1 MKRIDF
7 YKYNRLFGIITGL
20 IAFTV
25 FALTVEP
32 TASYWDCAEYI
43 STSAKLQIGHPP
55 GAPLF
60 QMLGAIFSIFALET
74 TQIAYA
80 VNMMSVFSSAL
91 TVMFL
96 FWSIS
101 LIGKEITKNNRN
113 LKINDAIKIYG
124 ASFLGS
130 SSFTFTDSFWYNAVE
145 AEVYAMATLILSIL
159 FWLGLKW
166 ADDYDSERSN
176 KWLIL
181 ISFVAGLSF
190 GVHFM
195 GLLAIPSIVL
205 IYFFKKRENFNYSQL
220 NKKINPYLLFS
231 LSTLILFT
239 FTFFGED
246 IFFFPLGILTFLLIL
261 FYYKRKNIID
271 LVWDKYFVYLF
282 ILIFAVAIL
291 FVVFKGILPLTL
303 SLFGNLEVF
312 FVNDLGLPFNS
323 GTIFSAALIIYI
335 IYFCLSY
342 SSKNRIYWLN
352 NTVLCLTFVFI
363 GFSSWLMI
371 PIRSNANTVIN
382 ENAPSDARSLLAYYN
397 LEQYPDTYLFY
408 GPMFSDI
415 YAGQDPQNPYKDDKP
430 KYERD
435 YKTNKYIIVNDWKDG
450 KINSNRNH
458 EGLFPRMWSSGNATN
473 YMNYFGFLDFEIKN
487 EYKNE
492 PQIVDLISS
501 FKNRITEDDVDADD
515 YHKFLTNFGSYL
527 DIEKPSLMTN
537 IKYFINY
544 QFVQMYFRY
553 FMWNFSGR
561 QNDKQWKYD
570 LENGNWLSGINMID
584 EFRLGPQEELPDDVL
599 NNKARNK
606 YYFIPFILGLIGL
619 IFIFNRSLKSFWPV
633 LLLFLFT
640 GIALKFYLN
649 ERVFEPRERDY
660 ALVGS
665 FYAYSI
671 FIGIS
676 FIALS
681 EYLVKYLKQKISF
694 FITIAI
700 TISCPLLLSFNNW
713 DDHDRSK
720 RYTAQTLARA
730 YLDSIDEDKQ
740 AIIFTIGDNDTFAL
754 WYAQEI
760 ENHRTDVRTINTSL
774 IATDWYMDQMKRK
787 AYKSDPILSNLKH
800 EQYVFGTRDYIK
812 YENLES
818 LFDNS
823 NNCDGL
829 KKLLEDDLPDRW
841 DLKLFMSWISN
852 DENYTKYKY
861 ILECYGYTKE
871 DLEKI
876 PGSTENMIY
885 YPNNKLRFYVNK
897 ENVLN
902 SGIINKTEI
911 DNIVDY
917 IDIELPKSG
926 LYKNQILMLD
936 ILSKNDWKRPIY
948 FTGGSYKDSEYL
960 WMKDFLQLDGLVY
973 KLVPIKTPI
982 NEENPYQMGRIEPYR
997 MYDIVKKWEWGN
1009 SESSEIY
1016 HDPET
1021 RKNSISFRGNLH
1033 RLAESFVSIG
1043 ENVKAKEIM
1052 DLSFEK
1058 MPLEYFEYYSL
1069 SEPYISTYHKIGE
1082 KDKAQKLYSDIEKK
1096 YLDQIKYYSN
1106 SLENYPDFFSIS
1118 DYAENIFTYTERYR
1132 GLIENE
1138 ILEGNYI
1145 FASKSIENFLNYTQS
1160 FKTIYGEY
1168 DYYSFLLNFVEPL
1181 YISEKSKIGREL
1193 YLKIQNEI
1201 NSRLETIISAKD
1213 ESSLD
1218 YLINLF
1224 EQEIKY
1230 SKDLLSLIADYE
1242 SSEFIENESLKLINL
1257 EIEFT
1262 SK

>member
-1 MKRIDF
+1 MNRIDF
-7 YKYNRLFGIITGL
+7 NKYNRLLGISTGIL
-20 IAFTV
+20 SFVV

-60 QMLGAIFSIFALET
+60 QMLGAIFSIFALELN
-74 TQIAYA
+74 QIAYA
-80 VNMMSVFSSAL
+80 VNMMSVLSSAL
-91 TVMFL
+91 TIVFL

-101 LIGKEITKNNRN
+101 LIGKEILGLTNS
-113 LKINDAIKIYG
+113 LKIDQAIKVFG
-124 ASFLGS
+124 SSFLGS
-130 SSFTFTDSFWYNAVE
+130 ISFTFTDSFWFNAVE
-145 AEVYAMATLILSIL
+145 AEVYAMATLILAIL

-166 ADDYDSERSN
+166 VHDFGKARSE
-176 KWLIL
+176 KWLVL
-181 ISFVAGLSF
+181 ISFVVGLSF

-195 GLLAIPSIVL
+195 GLLAIPAIVISCYFKNQNKILEFISFKFLLLFLLALTL
-205 IYFFKKRENFNYSQL
+205 IVGILFIFILNLGYIFYFFFGLIFWPFVIMIYYYYSEL
-220 NKKINPYLLFS
+220 ESMLKPVLGFLFANIIGVGI
-231 LSTLILFT
+231 LMGIFKLIL
-239 FTFFGED
+239 
-246 IFFFPLGILTFLLIL
+246 PS
-261 FYYKRKNIID
+261 
-271 LVWDKYFVYLF
+271 
-282 ILIFAVAIL
+282 
-291 FVVFKGILPLTL
+291 TL
-303 SLFGNLEVF
+303 SLFGNFEVF

-323 GTIFSAALIIYI
+323 GTIFSALLLISIFYYGI
-335 IYFCLSY
+335 TYT
-342 SSKNRIYWLN
+342 SKKKLYWLN
-352 NTVLCLTFVFI
+352 TSILCLTFVFI
-363 GFSSWLMI
+363 GFSSWLML

-382 ENAPSDARSLLAYYN
+382 ENSPTDARSLLAYYN

-415 YAGQDPQNPYKDDKP
+415 YAGQDSDIPYKDDIP

-435 YKTNKYIIVNDWKDG
+435 YKINKYIIVNDWKNG

-458 EGLFPRMWSSGNATN
+458 EGFFPRMWSSGNATN
-473 YMNYFGFLDFEIKN
+473 YMNYFGFLEFKIKN

-492 PQIVDLISS
+492 SQIVDLVSS
-501 FKNRITEDDVDADD
+501 FKNRIIEDDVDADD
-515 YHKFLTNFGSYL
+515 YHDFLTNFGSYL

-537 IKYFINY
+537 IKYFVNY
-544 QFVQMYFRY
+544 QLVQMYFRY

-570 LENGNWLSGINMID
+570 VENGNWLSGLNLID
-584 EFRLGPQEELPDDVL
+584 EFRLGPQKDLPDDVL

-606 YYFIPFILGLIGL
+606 YYMIPLILGLIGF
-619 IFIFNRSLKSFWPV
+619 IFIFNKSFKVLWPI

-665 FYAYSI
+665 FYAYCI
-671 FIGIS
+671 FIGFS
-676 FIALS
+676 FLALV
-681 EYLVKYLKQKISF
+681 EFGLKYLNQKFSYILSF
-694 FITIAI
+694 LIVIT
-700 TISCPLLLSFNNW
+700 CPLLLSFNNW
-713 DDHDRSK
+713 DDHDRSE
-720 RYTAQTLARA
+720 RYTAQTLAKA

-800 EQYVFGTRDYIK
+800 EQYVFGKRDYIK
-812 YENLES
+812 YES
-818 LFDNS
+818 IIDS
-823 NNCDGL
+823 V
-829 KKLLEDDLPDRW
+829 RW
-841 DLKLFMSWISN
+841 DLKDFMNWISSDN
-852 DENYTKYKY
+852 KRTKYKFL
-861 ILECYGYTKE
+861 LEQYGYKKE

-876 PGSTENMIY
+876 PASTQNMIY
-885 YPNNKLRFYVNK
+885 YPTNKLRFYVNK

-902 SGIINKTEI
+902 SGIINKSEI

-917 IDIELPKSG
+917 IDIDIPKSG

-982 NEENPYQMGRIEPYR
+982 NQDNPYQMGRIEPYR

-1043 ENVKAKEIM
+1043 ENLKAKEIM

-1058 MPLEYFEYYSL
+1058 MPLDYFEYYSL

-1082 KDKAQKLYSDIEKK
+1082 KDKAQKLYRNIEKK

-1106 SLENYPDFFSIS
+1106 SLENYPEIFSIN

-1181 YISEKSKIGREL
+1181 YLSEKSKIGRKL

-1224 EQEIKY
+1224 EQEINY

>member
-1 MKRIDF
+1 MNRIDF
-7 YKYNRLFGIITGL
+7 NKYNRILGISTGIL
-20 IAFTV
+20 SFIV

-60 QMLGAIFSIFALET
+60 QMLGAIFSIFALELN
-74 TQIAYA
+74 QIAYA
-80 VNMMSVFSSAL
+80 VNMMSVLSSAL
-91 TVMFL
+91 TIVFL
-96 FWSIS
+96 FWSVS
-101 LIGKEITKNNRN
+101 LIGKEILGLTNS
-113 LKINDAIKIYG
+113 LKIDEAIKVFG
-124 ASFLGS
+124 SSFLGS
-130 SSFTFTDSFWYNAVE
+130 ISFTFTDSFWFNAVE
-145 AEVYAMATLILSIL
+145 AEVYAMATLILAIL

-166 ADDYDSERSN
+166 VDDFQNQRAD
-176 KWLIL
+176 KWLVL
-181 ISFVAGLSF
+181 ISFVVGLSF

-195 GLLAIPSIVL
+195 GLLAIPSIGL
-205 IYFFKKRENFNYSQL
+205 LYYFKKYKKFNIKSFL
-220 NKKINPYLLFS
+220 IANIISVSILLFIFK
-231 LSTLILFT
+231 LLLPSTL
-239 FTFFGED
+239 
-246 IFFFPLGILTFLLIL
+246 
-261 FYYKRKNIID
+261 
-271 LVWDKYFVYLF
+271 
-282 ILIFAVAIL
+282 
-291 FVVFKGILPLTL
+291 
-303 SLFGNLEVF
+303 SMFGNLEVF

-323 GTIFSAALIIYI
+323 GTIFTAFILVAIIY
-335 IYFCLSY
+335 YTLNYSYKKKLYLMNLS
-342 SSKNRIYWLN
+342 L
-352 NTVLCLTFVFI
+352 LCLTFIFI

-371 PIRSNANTVIN
+371 PIRSNADTVIN
-382 ENAPSDARSLLAYYN
+382 ENSPKDARSLLAYYN

-415 YAGQDPQNPYKDDKP
+415 YAGQDSDIPYKDDIP

-435 YKTNKYIIVNDWKDG
+435 YKINKYIIVNDWKNG

-458 EGLFPRMWSSGNATN
+458 EGFFPRMWSSGNATN
-473 YMNYFGFLDFEIKN
+473 YMNYFGFLEFEIKN

-492 PQIVDLISS
+492 SQIVDLVSS
-501 FKNRITEDDVDADD
+501 FKNRIIEDDVDADD
-515 YHKFLTNFGSYL
+515 YHEFLTNFGSYL

-537 IKYFINY
+537 INYFVNY
-544 QFVQMYFRY
+544 QLVQMYFRY

-570 LENGNWLSGINMID
+570 VENGNWLSGIKLID
-584 EFRLGPQEELPDDVL
+584 EFRLGPQKELPDDVL

-606 YYFIPFILGLIGL
+606 YYMIPLILGLIGF
-619 IFIFNRSLKSFWPV
+619 IFIFNKSFKVLWPI

-665 FYAYSI
+665 FYAYCI
-671 FIGIS
+671 FIGFS
-676 FIALS
+676 FLALV
-681 EYLVKYLKQKISF
+681 EFGLKYLNKKFSYILSF
-694 FITIAI
+694 LIVIT
-700 TISCPLLLSFNNW
+700 CPLLLSFNNW
-713 DDHDRSK
+713 DDHDRSD
-720 RYTAQTLARA
+720 RYTAQTLAKA

-800 EQYVFGTRDYIK
+800 EQYVFGKRDYIK
-812 YENLES
+812 YES
-818 LFDNS
+818 IIDS
-823 NNCDGL
+823 V
-829 KKLLEDDLPDRW
+829 RW
-841 DLKLFMSWISN
+841 DLKDFMNWISSDN
-852 DENYTKYKY
+852 KRTKYKFL
-861 ILECYGYTKE
+861 LEQYGYEKE

-876 PGSTENMIY
+876 PASTQNMIY
-885 YPNNKLRFYVNK
+885 YPTNKLRFYVNK

-902 SGIINKTEI
+902 SGIINKSEI

-917 IDIELPKSG
+917 IDIDIPKSG

-982 NEENPYQMGRIEPYR
+982 NQDNPYQMGRIEPYR

-1230 SKDLLSLIADYE
+1230 SKNLLSLIADYE

>member
-1 MKRIDF
+1 MNRIDF
-7 YKYNRLFGIITGL
+7 NKYNRILGISTGIL
-20 IAFTV
+20 SFVV

-60 QMLGAIFSIFALET
+60 QMLGAIFSIFALELN
-74 TQIAYA
+74 QIAYA
-80 VNMMSVFSSAL
+80 VNMMSVLSSAL
-91 TVMFL
+91 TIVFL

-101 LIGKEITKNNRN
+101 LIGKEILGLTNS
-113 LKINDAIKIYG
+113 LKTDEAIKVFG
-124 ASFLGS
+124 SSFLGS
-130 SSFTFTDSFWYNAVE
+130 ITFTFTDSFWFNAVE
-145 AEVYAMATLILSIL
+145 AEVYAMATLILAIL

-166 ADDYDSERSN
+166 VDDFQNQRAD
-176 KWLIL
+176 KWLVL
-181 ISFVAGLSF
+181 ISFVVGLSF

-195 GLLAIPSIVL
+195 GLLAIPSIGL
-205 IYFFKKRENFNYSQL
+205 LYYFKKYKKFNIKSFL
-220 NKKINPYLLFS
+220 IANIISVSILLFIFK
-231 LSTLILFT
+231 LLLPSTL
-239 FTFFGED
+239 
-246 IFFFPLGILTFLLIL
+246 
-261 FYYKRKNIID
+261 
-271 LVWDKYFVYLF
+271 
-282 ILIFAVAIL
+282 
-291 FVVFKGILPLTL
+291 
-303 SLFGNLEVF
+303 SMFGNLEVF

-323 GTIFSAALIIYI
+323 GTIFTAFILVAIIY
-335 IYFCLSY
+335 YTLNYSYKKKLYLMNLS
-342 SSKNRIYWLN
+342 L
-352 NTVLCLTFVFI
+352 LCLTFIFI

-371 PIRSNANTVIN
+371 PIRSNADTVIN
-382 ENAPSDARSLLAYYN
+382 ENSPKDARSLLAYYN

-415 YAGQDPQNPYKDDKP
+415 YAGQDSDIPYKDDIP

-435 YKTNKYIIVNDWKDG
+435 YKINKYIIVNDWKNG

-458 EGLFPRMWSSGNATN
+458 EGFFPRMWSSGNATN
-473 YMNYFGFLDFEIKN
+473 YMNYFGFLEFEIKN

-492 PQIVDLISS
+492 SQIVDLVSS
-501 FKNRITEDDVDADD
+501 FKNRIIEDDVDADD
-515 YHKFLTNFGSYL
+515 YHEFLTNFGSYL

-537 IKYFINY
+537 INYFVNY
-544 QFVQMYFRY
+544 QLVQMYFRY

-570 LENGNWLSGINMID
+570 VENGNWLSGINLID
-584 EFRLGPQEELPDDVL
+584 EFRLGPQKELPDDVL

-606 YYFIPFILGLIGL
+606 YYMIPLILGLIGF
-619 IFIFNRSLKSFWPV
+619 IFIFNKSFKVLWPI

-671 FIGIS
+671 FIGFS
-676 FIALS
+676 FLALV
-681 EYLVKYLKQKISF
+681 EFVLKYLNKKFSYVLSF
-694 FITIAI
+694 LIVIT
-700 TISCPLLLSFNNW
+700 CPLLLSFNNW
-713 DDHDRSK
+713 DDHDRSD
-720 RYTAQTLARA
+720 RYTAQTLAKA

-800 EQYVFGTRDYIK
+800 EQYVFGKRDYIK
-812 YENLES
+812 YES
-818 LFDNS
+818 IIDS
-823 NNCDGL
+823 V
-829 KKLLEDDLPDRW
+829 RW
-841 DLKLFMSWISN
+841 DLKDFMNWISSDN
-852 DENYTKYKY
+852 KRTKYKFL
-861 ILECYGYTKE
+861 LEQYGYEKE

-876 PGSTENMIY
+876 PASTQNMIY
-885 YPNNKLRFYVNK
+885 YPTNKLRFYVNK

-902 SGIINKTEI
+902 SGIINKSEI

-917 IDIELPKSG
+917 IDIDIPKSG

-982 NEENPYQMGRIEPYR
+982 NQDNPYQMGRIEPYR

-1082 KDKAQKLYSDIEKK
+1082 KDKAQKLYGDIEKK

-1257 EIEFT
+1257 EIEFN

>member
-1 MKRIDF
+1 MNRIDF
-7 YKYNRLFGIITGL
+7 NKYNRILGISTGIL
-20 IAFTV
+20 SFVV

-60 QMLGAIFSIFALET
+60 QMLGAIFSIFALELN
-74 TQIAYA
+74 QIAYA
-80 VNMMSVFSSAL
+80 VNMMSVLSSAL
-91 TVMFL
+91 TIVFL

-101 LIGKEITKNNRN
+101 LIGKEILGLTNS
-113 LKINDAIKIYG
+113 LKIDEAIKVFG
-124 ASFLGS
+124 SSFLGS
-130 SSFTFTDSFWYNAVE
+130 ISFTFTDSFWFNAVE
-145 AEVYAMATLILSIL
+145 AEVYAMATLILAIL

-166 ADDYDSERSN
+166 VDDFQNQRAD
-176 KWLIL
+176 KWLVL
-181 ISFVAGLSF
+181 ISFVVGLSF

-195 GLLAIPSIVL
+195 GLLAIPSIGL
-205 IYFFKKRENFNYSQL
+205 LYYFKKYKKFNIKSFL
-220 NKKINPYLLFS
+220 IANIISVSILLFIFK
-231 LSTLILFT
+231 LLLPSTL
-239 FTFFGED
+239 
-246 IFFFPLGILTFLLIL
+246 
-261 FYYKRKNIID
+261 
-271 LVWDKYFVYLF
+271 
-282 ILIFAVAIL
+282 
-291 FVVFKGILPLTL
+291 
-303 SLFGNLEVF
+303 SMFGNLEVF

-323 GTIFSAALIIYI
+323 GTIFTAFILVAIIY
-335 IYFCLSY
+335 YTLNYSYKKKLYLMNLS
-342 SSKNRIYWLN
+342 L
-352 NTVLCLTFVFI
+352 LCLTFIFI

-371 PIRSNANTVIN
+371 PIRSNADTVIN
-382 ENAPSDARSLLAYYN
+382 ENSPKDARSLLAYYN

-415 YAGQDPQNPYKDDKP
+415 YAGQDSDIPYKDDIP

-435 YKTNKYIIVNDWKDG
+435 YKINKYIIVNDWKNG

-458 EGLFPRMWSSGNATN
+458 EGFFPRMWSSGNATN
-473 YMNYFGFLDFEIKN
+473 YMNYFGFLEFEIKN

-492 PQIVDLISS
+492 SQIVDLVSS
-501 FKNRITEDDVDADD
+501 FKNRIIEDDVDADD
-515 YHKFLTNFGSYL
+515 YHEFLTNFGSYL

-537 IKYFINY
+537 INYFVNY
-544 QFVQMYFRY
+544 QLVQMYFRY

-570 LENGNWLSGINMID
+570 VENGNWLSGINLID
-584 EFRLGPQEELPDDVL
+584 EFRLGPQKELPDDVL

-606 YYFIPFILGLIGL
+606 YYMIPLILGLIGF
-619 IFIFNRSLKSFWPV
+619 IFIFNKSFKVLWPI

-665 FYAYSI
+665 FYAYCI
-671 FIGIS
+671 FIGFS
-676 FIALS
+676 FLALV
-681 EYLVKYLKQKISF
+681 EFGLKYLNKKFSYILSF
-694 FITIAI
+694 LIVIT
-700 TISCPLLLSFNNW
+700 CPLLLSFNNW
-713 DDHDRSK
+713 DDHDRSD
-720 RYTAQTLARA
+720 RYTAQTLAKA

-800 EQYVFGTRDYIK
+800 EQYVFGKRDYIK
-812 YENLES
+812 YES
-818 LFDNS
+818 IIDS
-823 NNCDGL
+823 V
-829 KKLLEDDLPDRW
+829 RW
-841 DLKLFMSWISN
+841 DLKDFMNWISSDN
-852 DENYTKYKY
+852 KRTKYKFL
-861 ILECYGYTKE
+861 LEQYGYEKE

-876 PGSTENMIY
+876 PASTQNMIY
-885 YPNNKLRFYVNK
+885 YPTNKLRFYVNK

-902 SGIINKTEI
+902 SGIINKSEI

-917 IDIELPKSG
+917 IDIDIPKSG

-982 NEENPYQMGRIEPYR
+982 NQDNPYQMGRIEPYR

-1230 SKDLLSLIADYE
+1230 SKDLLSLIAEYE

>member
-1 MKRIDF
+1 MNRIDF
-7 YKYNRLFGIITGL
+7 NKYNRILGISTGIL
-20 IAFTV
+20 SFVV

-60 QMLGAIFSIFALET
+60 QMLGAIFSIFALELN
-74 TQIAYA
+74 QIAYA
-80 VNMMSVFSSAL
+80 VNMMSVLSSAL
-91 TVMFL
+91 TIVFL

-101 LIGKEITKNNRN
+101 LIGKEILGLTNS
-113 LKINDAIKIYG
+113 LKIDQAIKVFG
-124 ASFLGS
+124 SSFLGS
-130 SSFTFTDSFWYNAVE
+130 TSFTFTDSFWFNAVE
-145 AEVYAMATLILSIL
+145 AEVYAMATLILAIL

-166 ADDYDSERSN
+166 VDDFQNQRAD
-176 KWLIL
+176 KWLVL
-181 ISFVAGLSF
+181 ISFVVGLSF

-195 GLLAIPSIVL
+195 GLLAIPSIGL
-205 IYFFKKRENFNYSQL
+205 LYYFKKYKKFNIKSFL
-220 NKKINPYLLFS
+220 IANIISVSILLFIFK
-231 LSTLILFT
+231 LLLPSTL
-239 FTFFGED
+239 
-246 IFFFPLGILTFLLIL
+246 
-261 FYYKRKNIID
+261 
-271 LVWDKYFVYLF
+271 
-282 ILIFAVAIL
+282 
-291 FVVFKGILPLTL
+291 
-303 SLFGNLEVF
+303 SMFGNLEVF

-323 GTIFSAALIIYI
+323 GTIFTAFILVAIIY
-335 IYFCLSY
+335 YTLNYSYKKKLYLMNLS
-342 SSKNRIYWLN
+342 L
-352 NTVLCLTFVFI
+352 LCLTFIFI

-371 PIRSNANTVIN
+371 PIRSNADTVIN
-382 ENAPSDARSLLAYYN
+382 ENSPKDARSLLAYYN

-415 YAGQDPQNPYKDDKP
+415 YAGQDSDIPYKDDIP

-435 YKTNKYIIVNDWKDG
+435 YKINKYIIVNDWKNG

-458 EGLFPRMWSSGNATN
+458 EGFFPRMWSSGNATN
-473 YMNYFGFLDFEIKN
+473 YMNYFGFLEFEIKN

-492 PQIVDLISS
+492 SQIVDLVSS
-501 FKNRITEDDVDADD
+501 FKNRIMEDDVDADD
-515 YHKFLTNFGSYL
+515 YHEFLTNFGSYL

-537 IKYFINY
+537 INYFVNY
-544 QFVQMYFRY
+544 QLVQMYFRY

-570 LENGNWLSGINMID
+570 VENGNWLSGINLID
-584 EFRLGPQEELPDDVL
+584 EFRLGPQKELPDDVL

-606 YYFIPFILGLIGL
+606 YYMIPLILGLIGF
-619 IFIFNRSLKSFWPV
+619 IFIFNKSFKVLWPI

-665 FYAYSI
+665 FYAYCI
-671 FIGIS
+671 FIGFS
-676 FIALS
+676 FLALV
-681 EYLVKYLKQKISF
+681 EFGLKYLNKKFSYILSF
-694 FITIAI
+694 LIVIT
-700 TISCPLLLSFNNW
+700 CPLLLSFNNW
-713 DDHDRSK
+713 DDHDRSD
-720 RYTAQTLARA
+720 RYTAQTLAKA

-800 EQYVFGTRDYIK
+800 EQYVFGKRDYIK
-812 YENLES
+812 YES
-818 LFDNS
+818 IIDS
-823 NNCDGL
+823 V
-829 KKLLEDDLPDRW
+829 RW
-841 DLKLFMSWISN
+841 DLKDFMNWISSDN
-852 DENYTKYKY
+852 KRTKYKFL
-861 ILECYGYTKE
+861 LEQYGYEKE

-876 PGSTENMIY
+876 PASTQNMIY
-885 YPNNKLRFYVNK
+885 YPTNKLRFYVNK

-902 SGIINKTEI
+902 SGIINKSEI

-917 IDIELPKSG
+917 IDIDIPKSG

-982 NEENPYQMGRIEPYR
+982 NQDNPYQMGRIEPYR